1 MARTGVTQDQINATA
16 DALLRAGERPTI
28 ERVRAELGTGSPNT
42 LIRMLDVY
50 WGELGTRLARVE
62 SKLAL
67 PDAPAD
73 VAAAAS
79 KLWELAL
86 VAAQAQVQ
94 THLAESSERLKQA
107 RADLDADRAAFVA
120 HQQRLEATAAD
131 AAHAWTLAEARL
143 AEHQTLMEHQ
153 RMHLTDLTRQRDDLA
168 ERVQALTQSNAEAQN
183 RLVQQDLAASAER
196 EVAAVHIRATE
207 DRAYSEVDRAREE
220 AKALRTQFGHL
231 QREHTQL
238 GTQLTRDKEASIA
251 AKHQL
256 ERDLARLQA
265 RNEVL
270 EEQLK
275 RVKQEPPSK
284 PRSKP
289 KRATTSQRR
298 VPSTKRASKRTSAT
312 S

>member
-1 MARTGVTQDQINATA
+1 MCIGVNSARD
-16 DALLRAGERPTI
+16 
-28 ERVRAELGTGSPNT
+28 S
-42 LIRMLDVY
+42 
-50 WGELGTRLARVE
+50 RVE

-86 VAAQAQVQ
+86 AAAEAQAK
-94 THLAESSERLKQA
+94 THLAESSEQLEQA
-107 RADLDADRAAFVA
+107 RADLDADRAAFAA
-120 HQQRLEATAAD
+120 HQQRLEAMAAD
-131 AAHAWTLAEARL
+131 AAHALTLAEARL

-153 RMHLTDLTRQRDDLA
+153 RLHQTDLTRQRDDLA
-168 ERVQALTQSNAEAQN
+168 GRVQALTQSNTEAQN
-183 RLVQQDLAASAER
+183 RLLQQELAASAER
-196 EVAAVHIRATE
+196 DVAAAHIKATE

-220 AKALRTQFGHL
+220 SKALRAQVGHL
-231 QREHTQL
+231 QREHAQL
-238 GTQLTRDKEASIA
+238 GTQLTRHKEESIA

-275 RVKQEPPSK
+275 RATQKQPSK
-284 PRSKP
+284 PQIAPKHSAASKP
-289 KRATTSQRR
+289 RAATKKRS
-298 VPSTKRASKRTSAT
+298 S
-312 S
+312 